1 MKTRSSGGIMK
12 TFPTLICALLRSVLI
27 GALACSCQCALAIDV
42 AADPHGTEVGMHPAE
57 PQAPAAWALAQ
68 RFRAPGKADGP
79 ARIPAE
85 QRVGMH
91 MVVRLAMVDLVSHPN
106 SGDVNLTIRSK
117 LLKGPIAKAPVAVAI
132 TWRF

>member
-42 AADPHGTEVGMHPAE
+42 AADPHGTEVGMHP
-57 PQAPAAWALAQ
+57 
-68 RFRAPGKADGP
+68 ADGP